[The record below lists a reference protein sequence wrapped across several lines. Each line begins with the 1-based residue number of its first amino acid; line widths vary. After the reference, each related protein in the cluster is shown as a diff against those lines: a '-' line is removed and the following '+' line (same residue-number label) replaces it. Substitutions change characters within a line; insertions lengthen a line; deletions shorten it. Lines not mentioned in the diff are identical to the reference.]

1 MRRNANLTTGLRKC
15 FTVDSDSVPGEAF
28 SFIMI
33 TNRPNVNRP
42 VWASAGNPGWIPE
55 KHLERTR
62 SICYNNPVAAGFFCG
77 AGACGEKRLHGKNA
91 GTVST
96 KDKTGHATGDFPI
109 KIETNLA
116 TSPANRHGASSRH
129 ETKNGFAPA
138 PHTGKRVDNGAPESQ
153 SHDHTQMTRR
163 CRDL

>member
-55 KHLERTR
+55 KHLERKR

-116 TSPANRHGASSRH
+116 TSRH